1 MTAVVRF
8 YPGLSTH
15 QTVPRLC
22 TYLTA
27 LTSTSL
33 QTIASL
39 APNIERL
46 QLDYCG
52 QLDAPAFRSLW
63 RLSHLRHL
71 ELYGPYLVRREDWL
85 EFLRERGEQ
94 LTSFL
99 IRETP
104 RFDRTCIE
112 TLAQHCVNVTEL
124 RLAQVGKLDDEGAQ
138 CLAGMRCLH
147 HIDLS
152 QPGVSQPGVPPASL
166 TDKGVIPVLER
177 HGTHLRSLHL
187 GKNEALS
194 DATIDAIGA
203 KIECLIL
210 DFLAHVHE
218 STWIRLWHR
227 CTQLTSVSVRGI
239 GMTDASLEALVRHA
253 RSLQVLNIN
262 SNDDLTPAAFY
273 ALAEARLPLKTLD
286 VGFVRCVDD
295 SILSMLADAMPT
307 LKALYVFGCPRVTHF
322 TRADITV
329 VGREQR

>member
-112 TLAQHCVNVTEL
+112 TLAQHL
-124 RLAQVGKLDDEGAQ
+124 SLI
-138 CLAGMRCLH
+138 
-147 HIDLS
+147 HI
-152 QPGVSQPGVPPASL
+152 
-166 TDKGVIPVLER
+166 
-177 HGTHLRSLHL
+177 
-187 GKNEALS
+187 
-194 DATIDAIGA
+194 
-203 KIECLIL
+203 
-210 DFLAHVHE
+210 
-218 STWIRLWHR
+218 
-227 CTQLTSVSVRGI
+227 
-239 GMTDASLEALVRHA
+239 
-253 RSLQVLNIN
+253 
-262 SNDDLTPAAFY
+262 
-273 ALAEARLPLKTLD
+273 
-286 VGFVRCVDD
+286 
-295 SILSMLADAMPT
+295 
-307 LKALYVFGCPRVTHF
+307 
-322 TRADITV
+322 
-329 VGREQR
+329 